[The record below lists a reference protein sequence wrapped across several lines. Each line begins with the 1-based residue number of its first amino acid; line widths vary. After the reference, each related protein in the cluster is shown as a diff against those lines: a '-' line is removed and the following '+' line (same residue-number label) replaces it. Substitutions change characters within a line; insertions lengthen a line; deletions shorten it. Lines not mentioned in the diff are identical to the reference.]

1 MLAPCYFCLRVSLPD
16 LITPQIVSSFLSY
29 VALSLVLLLY
39 VYLDI
44 CISILCSIEF
54 NTKKV
59 SFALRFYGPLC
70 SSLTFWVLFSDSVDN
85 DNNYNDDIVIVISV
99 IIISMIIMLVT
110 MVWIMIT
117 VLGSIVYHTLNLRE
131 KNYLS

>member
-1 MLAPCYFCLRVSLPD
+1 M
-16 LITPQIVSSFLSY
+16 
-29 VALSLVLLLY
+29 
-39 VYLDI
+39 YLDI
-44 CISILCSIEF
+44 FISILCSIEF

-110 MVWIMIT
+110 MV
-117 VLGSIVYHTLNLRE
+117 
-131 KNYLS
+131 

>member
-39 VYLDI
+39 VYLGI

>member
-1 MLAPCYFCLRVSLPD
+1 M
-16 LITPQIVSSFLSY
+16 
-29 VALSLVLLLY
+29 
-39 VYLDI
+39 YLDI
-44 CISILCSIEF
+44 CISILWSIELK
-54 NTKKV
+54 TKKV

-110 MVWIMIT
+110 MV
-117 VLGSIVYHTLNLRE
+117 
-131 KNYLS
+131 